1 MDNKKKKN
9 KNKAK
14 QEQQSKQQQ
23 QQQQNQLVPQN
34 QQHHHDHNCHDHHG
48 NEDHHHDHNH
58 CNHGLPAGDMP
69 NIDPASLLSGL
80 NKGDGLLGSLSMIP
94 KLTEMLNQLSNFGGQ
109 AFKPDDPLPD
119 FTKFDQTKQT
129 LEVAIEE
136 FQQTIES
143 VQKKDF
149 TNLTK
154 PVVQKQQ
161 QQKLSKQQQQQRE
174 KNNQIIKQNIDYL
187 NTLQKDLKKLLQ
199 DQSMSGIATIL
210 NQGIENLNQDIQYYQ
225 KQQEV

>member
-14 QEQQSKQQQ
+14 QQPQQQ
-23 QQQQNQLVPQN
+23 QQQSTQNQLVPSN
-34 QQHHHDHNCHDHHG
+34 QQHHHDHHG
-48 NEDHHHDHNH
+48 NEDHNHDHGQ
-58 CNHGLPAGDMP
+58 CGHGLPSDLP
-69 NIDPASLLSGL
+69 NLDPTSLLSGL
-80 NKGDGLLGSLSMIP
+80 SKGEGLLGSLSMIP

-174 KNNQIIKQNIDYL
+174 KNNQIIKQNIEYL
-187 NTLQKDLKKLLQ
+187 ITLQKDMKKLLQ
-199 DQSMSGIATIL
+199 DQSLSGIAPIL

-225 KQQEV
+225 KQQEL

>member
-14 QEQQSKQQQ
+14 QEKQSQQQ
-23 QQQQNQLVPQN
+23 QPQN
-34 QQHHHDHNCHDHHG
+34 QIVPKNQQHQHDHNCHDHHG
-48 NEDHHHDHNH
+48 NDEHHHDHAH
-58 CNHGLPAGDMP
+58 CNHGLPSDTS
-69 NIDPASLLSGL
+69 NLDPTSLLSGL
-80 NKGDGLLGSLSMIP
+80 NKGEGLLGSLSMIP

-161 QQKLSKQQQQQRE
+161 QQKLSKQQQQQRD

-199 DQSMSGIATIL
+199 DQSLSGIAPII

>member
-9 KNKAK
+9 KNKGK
-14 QEQQSKQQQ
+14 QEQQTQQQ
-23 QQQQNQLVPQN
+23 QQQTQNQIVPAG
-34 QQHHHDHNCHDHHG
+34 QQHHHDHHG
-48 NEDHHHDHNH
+48 NEDHHHDHNN
-58 CNHGLPAGDMP
+58 CNHGLPSDLP
-69 NIDPASLLSGL
+69 NLDPTSLLNGL
-80 NKGDGLLGSLSMIP
+80 SKGEGLLGSLSMIP

-119 FTKFDQTKQT
+119 FTKFDSTKQT

-136 FQQTIES
+136 FQKTIEN

-149 TNLTK
+149 NLTK

-187 NTLQKDLKKLLQ
+187 NTLQKDMKKLLQ
-199 DQSMSGIATIL
+199 DQSLSGIAPIL